1 MYVILLLVASSIQ
14 IFPAQTQNRRECIVL
29 GGSRPMSVFVYMG
42 EGGEIVAHDVVR
54 VRVDPSVTSIPAE
67 AFSQRKNLTEVEL
80 GVVDATIQ

>member
-1 MYVILLLVASSIQ
+1 
-14 IFPAQTQNRRECIVL
+14 
-29 GGSRPMSVFVYMG
+29 MSVFVYMG

-80 GVVDATIQ
+80 GVVEIGDSSFTDSNNSITKINIPSSLRRINDWALYYSL